1 MSQSTDTPKGPAS
14 QRGERAKER
23 VTREL
28 GFEVNPGKK
37 SLTWTG
43 NEESTFGWKVDIAD
57 DSDIRLWLL
66 ALRYAEKLEE
76 MAELLAPGNH
86 YSVTEMESVLDK
98 IHALVQEEGK

>member
-57 DSDIRLWLL
+57 DSDIRLWFRPP
-66 ALRYAEKLEE
+66 LRREAGRDGGI
-76 MAELLAPGNH
+76 AR
-86 YSVTEMESVLDK
+86 T
-98 IHALVQEEGK
+98 GKPLQRHRDGISS